1 MPTIALGNQALLH
14 AMLALS
20 AFHIAKLTNSP
31 PMAAIK
37 HYGYAI
43 RKVAHSVS
51 LPTRRGQPAT
61 LAATM
66 LLGYYEVM
74 NGEHQKW
81 SNHLL
86 GSQVLLNEIDF
97 RGMTNY
103 IKRQKKQQ
111 RNRQAQMFHHN
122 MAMGV
127 DLDYYEDEP
136 EDVPYLPDDDVNENL
151 VGMIMGKKLKY
162 DESGQ
167 ILDDVYEPSGKEKV
181 YTRRDIEIYENQR
194 DLFWWY
200 AKQDAFQSILSGNRL
215 L

>member
-1 MPTIALGNQALLH
+1 M
-14 AMLALS
+14 
-20 AFHIAKLTNSP
+20 
-31 PMAAIK
+31 K

-43 RKVAHSVS
+43 RKVGHSVG

-66 LLGYYEVM
+66 LLGFYEVM

-86 GSQVLLNEIDF
+86 GSKVLLNEIDF

-103 IKRQKKQQ
+103 IKRQTKEKRQQ
-111 RNRQAQMFHHN
+111 RSRHTQMLHHN
-122 MAMGV
+122 MAMGLEP
-127 DLDYYEDEP
+127 DPYEEEL
-136 EDVPYLPDDDVNENL
+136 EDAPYLPENDVDENL

-162 DESGQ
+162 DRFGQ
-167 ILDDVYEPSGKEKV
+167 ILDDVYEPGRQDKV
-181 YTRRDIEIYENQR
+181 YTPRDIEIYENQR